1 MHENTIDKCECC
13 GRPIKPGSAVWL
25 ELDHRIDGYH
35 NWANVP
41 PSKSQ
46 GWFPFGPEC
55 AARLLR
61 EARVKAQSRGIVVTN
76 IRTTAARGKPKKW
89 RNRFGRI
96 VEVLR
101 ADDEGLD
108 GDGMPWLAVCTEH
121 GNLVSVP
128 TKASGIDACR
138 DTTQFCDQCR
148 IDAAAVS

>member
-1 MHENTIDKCECC
+1 MARSNYDKWCEQCRE
-13 GRPIKPGSAVWL
+13 GIITGS
-25 ELDHRIDGYH
+25 GYV
-35 NWANVP
+35 AP
-41 PSKSQ
+41 
-46 GWFPFGPEC
+46 
-55 AARLLR
+55 
-61 EARVKAQSRGIVVTN
+61 
-76 IRTTAARGKPKKW
+76 ARGAAKKW

-101 ADDEGLD
+101 AEDEGLD

-148 IDAAAVS
+148 GEARRQAEANT